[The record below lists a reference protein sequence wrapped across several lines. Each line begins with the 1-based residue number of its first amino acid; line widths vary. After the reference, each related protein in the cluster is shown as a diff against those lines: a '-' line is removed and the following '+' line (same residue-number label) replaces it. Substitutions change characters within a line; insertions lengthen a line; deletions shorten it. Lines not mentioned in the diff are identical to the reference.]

1 MANKKELLF
10 KQGQRF
16 NKDDVLAKNPNYF
29 KGNTGKNVTY
39 STGRLCN
46 IAVANLDATMEDS
59 SMISS
64 GMSKAMTAKI
74 TMKKDVVLG
83 PNANIEYLVKPGAKV
98 KTGDDLVIFDTSF
111 EDDSINTLLGGLDEV
126 VGELTKNTLHS
137 KYTGRI
143 VDVNLYWNHDIEE
156 YSPSVR
162 KIIEEYIA
170 NNKAKNDMTNKV
182 LGPNTLRLIN
192 TKSIEKIND
201 TKIKG
206 KDVDGLMIEIYI
218 EYETPLGIGK
228 LYCRA

>member
-1 MANKKELLF
+1 
-10 KQGQRF
+10 
-16 NKDDVLAKNPNYF
+16 
-29 KGNTGKNVTY
+29 
-39 STGRLCN
+39 
-46 IAVANLDATMEDS
+46 
-59 SMISS
+59 MISS

-206 KDVDGLMIEIYI
+206 KDVDGFMIEIYI